1 MPHQAPAIK
10 RSTPLAAVMTRNI
23 EQMIGALDAYP
34 FPDALA
40 SFGEFSFIDVETTGA
55 KPLEDRVTEIA
66 IIRFYRD
73 GTHER
78 WQSLI
83 DPGVPIPAEIQALTG
98 ITHAMVR
105 EAPGF
110 FSVRS
115 EVRRM
120 LEGTVF
126 VAHNARFDYGFIKNE
141 FRRHG
146 EAFTA
151 DVLCTVRL
159 SRKLYP
165 DADGHSLDALIARH
179 GLRGFDRHRAMG
191 DAEATVAFVA
201 KAARDVGEDELK
213 AAVKSLLKMPS
224 LPAHLPTD
232 ALKSIPDSAGVY
244 FFYGIN
250 DLPLYIGKAK
260 HLRDRIRAHFSSD
273 HMTPN
278 DIRLSQELTRIEWLP
293 TAGEFSA
300 LLLEAQLVKARMP
313 LHNVNLRRRE
323 KTGFYRWLD
332 DETSAPLEWLSAAE
346 ISEATD
352 DLYGPFSD
360 KASAKKWLMFAARE
374 HRLCDHAL
382 GFSKPRG
389 SNEPCFARQV
399 GRCHGACDGAET
411 RSQHRQR
418 LHAALQ
424 PFAMPAWPFAGEAV
438 FEERDVANDRC
449 DVLVFDR
456 WCAVSGGVRLPF
468 DSDVYRLL
476 KRTMGKTASRF
487 RASQESAG
495 NGTKNR

>member
-1 MPHQAPAIK
+1 
-10 RSTPLAAVMTRNI
+10 MTTHTD
-23 EQMIGALDAYP
+23 QHVGSLDAYP
-34 FPDALA
+34 FPEVLA
-40 SFGEFSFIDVETTGA
+40 GFGEFSFIDVETTGA
-55 KPLEDRVTEIA
+55 RPLDDRVTEIA
-66 IIRFYRD
+66 IIRFRRD
-73 GTHER
+73 GTYER

-83 DPGVPIPAEIQALTG
+83 NPGVPIPAEIQALTG

-105 EAPGF
+105 DAPGF
-110 FSVRS
+110 FDIRN

-120 LEGTVF
+120 LEGAVF

-141 FRRHG
+141 FRRVS

-165 DADGHSLDALIARH
+165 DADGHGLDALIARH
-179 GLRGFDRHRAMG
+179 GLHGFDRHRAMG
-191 DAEATVAFVA
+191 DAEATVAFVG
-201 KAARDVGEDELK
+201 KAMRDVGEDELK
-213 AAVKSLLKMPS
+213 AAVKSLLKTPS
-224 LPAHLPTD
+224 LPAQLPTD
-232 ALKSIPDSAGVY
+232 ALKDIPDSAGVY

-260 HLRDRIRAHFSSD
+260 HLRERIRAHFSSD

-300 LLLEAQLVKARMP
+300 LLLEAQLVKERMP

-323 KTGFYRWLD
+323 KTGFYRLRD
-332 DETSAPLEWLSAAE
+332 DDTSAPLEWLNATEIAE
-346 ISEATD
+346 TADE
-352 DLYGPFSD
+352 LYGPFSD

-389 SNEPCFARQV
+389 DKEPCFARQV
-399 GRCHGACDGAET
+399 GRCHGTCDGAET

-418 LHAALQ
+418 LHAALA
-424 PFAMPAWPFAGEAV
+424 PLAMPAWPFAGEAV

-449 DVLVFDR
+449 DVLVFDH

-468 DSDVYRLL
+468 DGDVYRLL
-476 KRTMGKTASRF
+476 KRTMGKTAGRF
-487 RASQESAG
+487 RAV
-495 NGTKNR
+495 